1 LKEYLVLFLGRK
13 AVAVEESARKAVVVT
28 GVSSGIGYATAR
40 ELIDHGYQLF
50 GSVRK
55 QEDADR
61 LAAEWGEAFTPLLF
75 DVTDEAAIETAA
87 DQVEE
92 YIGEGNLAGLVNNAG
107 IAVAGP
113 LMYVTIDE
121 IRRQFEANVFG
132 VTAVTQAFLPLLGA
146 WKEAPRPRG
155 RIINISSVSGHTA
168 YPFMGPYAAS
178 KSAMEAMSNSLR
190 RELLLYDIDV
200 ILIVPGTVKTPIWD
214 KADQIDVEQY
224 ADTDYIDILKR
235 MQQTVTEVGRQGM
248 PVEKVSRT
256 VRLALE
262 TPRPKVRY
270 VLANS
275 WLYGW
280 MLPRWMP
287 ARWLD
292 RIVARQWGLAR

>member
-1 LKEYLVLFLGRK
+1 
-13 AVAVEESARKAVVVT
+13 VEEPAKKAVVVT

-40 ELIDHGYQLF
+40 ELIDRGYQLF

-61 LAAEWGEAFTPLLF
+61 LTAEWGEGFTPLIF

-113 LMYVTIDE
+113 MMYVALDDL
-121 IRRQFEANVFG
+121 RRQFETNVIG
-132 VTAVTQAFLPLLGA
+132 VVAVTQAFLPLLGA
-146 WKEAPRPRG
+146 WKEAPHPRG
-155 RIINISSVSGHTA
+155 RIVNISSVSGHTA

-178 KSAMEAMSNSLR
+178 KFALEALSDSLR
-190 RELLLYDIDV
+190 RELQLYDIDV
-200 ILIVPGTVKTPIWD
+200 ILIVPGTVKTPNWD
-214 KADQIDVEQY
+214 KAEQIDVEQY
-224 ADTDYIDILKR
+224 ADTDYVEILKR
-235 MQQTVTEVGRQGM
+235 MQQTVIEVGRQGM

-262 TPRPKVRY
+262 TRRPQVRY
-270 VLANS
+270 VLANN
-275 WLYGW
+275 WLFGW

-292 RIVARQWGLAR
+292 RIVGRQWGLAR